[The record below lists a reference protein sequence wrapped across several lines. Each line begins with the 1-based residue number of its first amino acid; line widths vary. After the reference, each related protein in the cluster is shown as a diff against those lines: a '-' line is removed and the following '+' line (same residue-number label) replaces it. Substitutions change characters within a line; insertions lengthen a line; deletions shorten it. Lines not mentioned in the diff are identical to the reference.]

1 MIDLYVIPNKLRI
14 EEFEL
19 IFSYKLKPIKKLNAP
34 FLSLLFALV
43 CKPAWGQITGVITDG
58 QQPIAGA
65 SVYIPSES
73 KGTIS
78 LPDGRFILEI
88 SPLVDAELVVSSVG
102 FLPKKI
108 RVTPQRKNL
117 GAIVLETDK
126 SLDEVIITGNLK
138 PVNRLESTIPV
149 EVYSPAFLQ
158 QNPSPNLFEGIQF
171 INGIRP
177 QINCSVCN
185 TGDIHINGLEGPYTF
200 VLIDGMPIVSSLASV
215 YGLNGIPNGMVEKV
229 EIIKGPAGTL
239 YGSQAVGGLINV
251 ITKLPEYSPRF
262 FGDVYGTSWKE
273 FNADLGF
280 TARLGENTNSLTGI
294 NGFIYDNP
302 IDNNNDNFTDVTQQ
316 KRFSVFQKFSWQ
328 PNTDK
333 SGSLALRYLYEDRW
347 GGELNWTPA
356 YRGGDEIYGEN
367 IYTNRFELI
376 GKQTL
381 SNQIEVQ
388 YSYTQHKQNSVY
400 GDTFFQADEK
410 IGFLQGIWR
419 KDQGKNSWLVG
430 ISTRYNWYD
439 DNTPATENERGTN
452 PNRYWLPGVFVEN
465 EIDLSAQHKFL
476 LGMRLDHHPE
486 HAFISSPR
494 AGYKINFDA
503 QTLFRVNFGT
513 GFRVVNIFTENHAA
527 LTGARDLV
535 IEEQLAPEQS
545 YNFTVNFYKKIYTS
559 SGWIL
564 GLETAAWHTYF
575 SNQILP
581 DFDSNPNEIRYANLD
596 GNAVSQGFS
605 ANLEAILGPFRAYI
619 GASLLD
625 VFTKENNQKQRPVFT
640 EKWSATW
647 AITLP
652 LFNENTRLDYTGNLY
667 GPMRLPLLSNRDP
680 RAEYSPVW
688 SLQNLKFNIEKNN
701 GFTFFAGIKNLLN
714 WTPAKNNPFLIAR
727 ANDPFDREV
736 SYDASGN
743 IQATSTNPYGLSF
756 DPTYM
761 YAPNQ
766 GRRFFIGIN
775 YTLDR

>member
-43 CKPAWGQITGVITDG
+43 CQPAWGQITGVITDG

-149 EVYSPAFLQ
+149 EIYSPAFLQ

-328 PNTDK
+328 PNTEK

-356 YRGGDEIYGEN
+356 YRGGDEIYGES

-400 GDTFFQADEK
+400 GDTFFQADEN

-430 ISTRYNWYD
+430 ISTRYNWYN

-452 PNRYWLPGVFVEN
+452 PNRYWMPGVFVEN
-465 EIDLSAQHKFL
+465 EIDLSAQHKLL

-513 GFRVVNIFTENHAA
+513 GFRVVNIFTEDHAA

-688 SLQNLKFNIEKNN
+688 SLQNLKFSIEKNN
-701 GFTFFAGIKNLLN
+701 DFTFFAGIKNLLN

>member
-43 CKPAWGQITGVITDG
+43 CQPAWGQITGVITDG

-328 PNTDK
+328 PNTEK

-356 YRGGDEIYGEN
+356 YRGGDEIYGES

-400 GDTFFQADEK
+400 GDTFFQADEN

-430 ISTRYNWYD
+430 ISTRYNWYN

-452 PNRYWLPGVFVEN
+452 PNRYWMPGVFVEN
-465 EIDLSAQHKFL
+465 EIDLSAQHKLL

-513 GFRVVNIFTENHAA
+513 GFRVVNIFTEDHAA

-688 SLQNLKFNIEKNN
+688 SLQNLKFSIEKNN
-701 GFTFFAGIKNLLN
+701 DFTFFAGIKNLLN

>member
-19 IFSYKLKPIKKLNAP
+19 IFSYKLKPIKKQNAP

-43 CKPAWGQITGVITDG
+43 CQPAWGQITGVITDG

-117 GAIVLETDK
+117 GTIVLETDK

-215 YGLNGIPNGMVEKV
+215 YGLNGIPNGMIEKV

-251 ITKLPEYSPRF
+251 ITKLPEYSPSF

-328 PNTDK
+328 PNTEK
-333 SGSLALRYLYEDRW
+333 SGSLALRYLYEERW

-356 YRGGDEIYGEN
+356 YRGGDEIYGES

-400 GDTFFQADEK
+400 GDTFFQAYEN

-419 KDQGKNSWLVG
+419 KDQGRNSWLVG

-465 EIDLSAQHKFL
+465 EIDLSAQHKLL

-513 GFRVVNIFTENHAA
+513 GFRVVNIFTEDHAA

-625 VFTKENNQKQRPVFT
+625 VFTEENNQKQRPVFT

-688 SLQNLKFNIEKNN
+688 SLQNLKFSIEKNN

-714 WTPAKNNPFLIAR
+714 WTPAKNNSFLIAR

-775 YTLDR
+775 YTLGR

>member
-43 CKPAWGQITGVITDG
+43 CQPAWGQITGVITDG

-78 LPDGRFILEI
+78 LPDGRFSLEI
-88 SPLVDAELVVSSVG
+88 FSLQDAELVVSSVG

-108 RVTPQRKNL
+108 KLTPQRKNL
-117 GAIVLETDK
+117 GTIVLETDK

-215 YGLNGIPNGMVEKV
+215 YGLNGIPNGMIEKV

-262 FGDVYGTSWKE
+262 FSDVYGTSWKE

-280 TARLGENTNSLTGI
+280 TARLGENINSLTGI

-328 PNTDK
+328 PNTEK

-347 GGELNWTPA
+347 GENSIGPLPTGEEMKFTGKASTPIALN
-356 YRGGDEIYGEN
+356 
-367 IYTNRFELI
+367 
-376 GKQTL
+376 
-381 SNQIEVQ
+381 
-388 YSYTQHKQNSVY
+388 
-400 GDTFFQADEK
+400 
-410 IGFLQGIWR
+410 
-419 KDQGKNSWLVG
+419 
-430 ISTRYNWYD
+430 
-439 DNTPATENERGTN
+439 
-452 PNRYWLPGVFVEN
+452 
-465 EIDLSAQHKFL
+465 
-476 LGMRLDHHPE
+476 
-486 HAFISSPR
+486 
-494 AGYKINFDA
+494 
-503 QTLFRVNFGT
+503 
-513 GFRVVNIFTENHAA
+513 
-527 LTGARDLV
+527 
-535 IEEQLAPEQS
+535 
-545 YNFTVNFYKKIYTS
+545 
-559 SGWIL
+559 
-564 GLETAAWHTYF
+564 
-575 SNQILP
+575 
-581 DFDSNPNEIRYANLD
+581 
-596 GNAVSQGFS
+596 
-605 ANLEAILGPFRAYI
+605 
-619 GASLLD
+619 
-625 VFTKENNQKQRPVFT
+625 
-640 EKWSATW
+640 
-647 AITLP
+647 
-652 LFNENTRLDYTGNLY
+652 
-667 GPMRLPLLSNRDP
+667 
-680 RAEYSPVW
+680 
-688 SLQNLKFNIEKNN
+688 
-701 GFTFFAGIKNLLN
+701 
-714 WTPAKNNPFLIAR
+714 
-727 ANDPFDREV
+727 
-736 SYDASGN
+736 
-743 IQATSTNPYGLSF
+743 
-756 DPTYM
+756 
-761 YAPNQ
+761 
-766 GRRFFIGIN
+766 
-775 YTLDR
+775 